1 MNITRIVATLFLAG
15 LSLAASA
22 APVTHTVV
30 IQGKVSGK
38 QTVDKLPGN
47 KLKVAF
53 SYRDNGRGP
62 DVFEDI
68 TLGTTGQI
76 EQYAVTG
83 KSTFGASIEETFSRK
98 GLKAN
103 WKSKADAAQSDNA
116 AGVYLPIESSLEI
129 LGITTRALLQAPGN
143 KLPGLPSGQLTLK
156 KMAEATVISTT
167 RKKAKAT
174 LYNISG
180 VSLSPAYVWMWS
192 GSDKGKSGPG
202 MLGIVNPGFSILEA
216 GWEGNEEA
224 LLKIQKDVDNKALVE
239 MARTHAK
246 RFEDPVVF
254 RNVKWFDADSATLK
268 GPSDVHVFRGRIA
281 SIQPANTPLQDVAQV
296 VDGTGKTLLPGL
308 FDMHVHTSS
317 WDAVLHLAGGVTSVR
332 DMGNV
337 NDFLNE
343 IRTRVDAGTN
353 LGPHIIPA
361 GYIEGASQ
369 HQSTGG
375 FVVKDVEEGRKAIDW
390 YAQHGYRQIKLYNS
404 IRPEWVKPLAE
415 HAHARGLRV
424 GGHIPAFMRAEE
436 AVKDG
441 FDEIQHINQ
450 VVLNFLTKKDDDTRT
465 LLRFY
470 LVGDNANQIDLEGP
484 VVRDFIKLLQ
494 ERKTTIDATMT
505 AFEYMFL
512 QRQGAPNPSF
522 NAVSPNVPASLRRSW
537 LINSMDINDKNAGPW
552 GKSWQ
557 TMLSLLKKMY
567 DAGIP
572 LVAGSDDIA
581 GFTLHREMEIYVQ
594 AGLTPG
600 QALQIATRNGARVAG
615 VADRTGNISVGK
627 DADLILVEGD
637 PTTDISDLRKVALTM
652 KAGTVYSPAEIY
664 STLGVKPFAAGVK
677 VEKVAAQK
685 KD

>member
-1 MNITRIVATLFLAG
+1 MNIIRIVATLLLTGFSVAVF
-15 LSLAASA
+15 A
-22 APVTHTVV
+22 APITHTVI
-30 IQGKVSGK
+30 IQNKVSGK
-38 QTVDKLPGN
+38 QTVEKLPGN

-68 TLGTTGQI
+68 TLGATGQM

-98 GLKAN
+98 GLKAS
-103 WKSKADAAQSDNA
+103 WKSKADAGQSDNA
-116 AGVYLPIESSLEI
+116 VGVYLPIESSLEI
-129 LGITTRALLQAPGN
+129 LGITTRALLKAPGN
-143 KLPGLPSGQLTLK
+143 TLQGLPSGQLTLK
-156 KMAEATVISTT
+156 KMAETTVTSVTK
-167 RKKAKAT
+167 KKAKAT
-174 LYNISG
+174 LYNIAG

-192 GSDKGKSGPG
+192 GPNPG
-202 MLGIVNPGFSILEA
+202 MLGIVNPGFSVLEA

-224 LLKIQKDVDNKALVE
+224 LLKLQQDVDNKALVE
-239 MARTHAK
+239 LARTHAT
-246 RFEDPVVF
+246 RFDEPVVF
-254 RNVKWFDADSATLK
+254 RNVKWFDAESATLK
-268 GPSDVHVFRGRIA
+268 GPADIHVFRGRIA
-281 SIQPANTPLQDVAQV
+281 SILPANTPLKDTAHV

-308 FDMHVHTSS
+308 FDMHVHTGS

-332 DMGNV
+332 DMGNI

-343 IRTRVDAGTN
+343 IKSRIDKGTN

-369 HQSTGG
+369 YQSSGG
-375 FVVKDVEEGRKAIDW
+375 FTVKDVEEGKKAIDW
-390 YAQHGYRQIKLYNS
+390 YAQHGYHQIKLYNS

-450 VVLNFLTKKDDDTRT
+450 VILNFLTKKDDDTRT

-470 LVGDNANQIDLEGP
+470 LVGDNANQIDLDGP
-484 VVRDFIKLLQ
+484 QVRDFIKLLQ
-494 ERKTTIDATMT
+494 ERKVTVDPTMT
-505 AFEYMFL
+505 AFEYMYL

-522 NAVSPNVPASLRRSW
+522 NAVSPNVPAGLRRAW

-557 TMLSLLKKMY
+557 TMLGLLKRMY

-572 LVAGSDDIA
+572 IVSGSDDIA
-581 GFTLHREMEIYVQ
+581 GFTLHRELEIYVQ

-600 QALQIATRNGARVAG
+600 QALQIATLNGARVAG
-615 VADRTGNISVGK
+615 VLNRTGTITLGK

-637 PTTDISDLRKVALTM
+637 PTTKISDIRKVALTM
-652 KAGTVYSPAEIY
+652 KAGLVHSPAEIY
-664 STLGVKPFAAGVK
+664 TTLGVKPFVAGVTLRRVNK
-677 VEKVAAQK
+677 SDAR
-685 KD
+685 

>member
-1 MNITRIVATLFLAG
+1 MKIRHIIVTLFLSG

-22 APVTHTVV
+22 ATVIHTVI
-30 IQGKVSGK
+30 IQNKVSGK
-38 QTVDKLPGN
+38 QTVETLPGN
-47 KLKVAF
+47 RLKVEF
-53 SYRDNGRGP
+53 TYRDNGRGP
-62 DVFEDI
+62 DVYEDI
-68 TLGTTGQI
+68 TLGGTGQI
-76 EQYAVTG
+76 EQYTVTG
-83 KSTFGASIEETFSRK
+83 KSTFGASIEESFSRQ
-98 GLKAN
+98 GLKAK
-103 WKSKADAAQSDNA
+103 WKSKADEGNSDNA
-116 AGVYLPIESSLEI
+116 QGVYLPIESSLEI

-143 KLPGLPSGQLTLK
+143 KLPGLPSGQLALK
-156 KMAEATVISTT
+156 KMAEATVTST
-167 RKKAKAT
+167 KKQKARAT

-192 GSDKGKSGPG
+192 GPGKGKSGPG
-202 MLGIVNPGFSILEA
+202 MLGIVNPGFSVLEA

-239 MARTHAK
+239 LARTHAK
-246 RFEDPVVF
+246 RFDEPVVF
-254 RNVKWFDADSATLK
+254 RNVKWFDSESATLK
-268 GPSDVHVFRGRIA
+268 GPSDVHVYRGRIA
-281 SIQPANTPLQDVAQV
+281 SILPANTVLQDTAQV
-296 VDGTGKTLLPGL
+296 IDGTGKTLLPGL
-308 FDMHVHTSS
+308 FDMHVHTGA
-317 WDAVLHLAGGVTSVR
+317 WDAVLHIAGGVTSVR
-332 DMGNV
+332 DMGNI
-337 NDFLNE
+337 NDYLNE
-343 IRTRVDAGTN
+343 IRTRIDAGTN

-369 HQSTGG
+369 YQSSGG
-375 FVVKDVEEGRKAIDW
+375 FTIKDVEEGKRAIDW

-450 VVLNFLTKKDDDTRT
+450 VILNFLTKKDDDTRT

-470 LVGDNANQIDLEGP
+470 LVGDNANQIDLDGP

-494 ERKTTIDATMT
+494 DRKVTIDPTMT

-522 NAVSPNVPASLRRSW
+522 NAVSPNVPAGLRRAW

-552 GKSWQ
+552 AKSWQ
-557 TMLSLLKKMY
+557 TMMGLIKRMY

-594 AGLTPG
+594 AGLTPS

-615 VADRTGNISVGK
+615 VAERTGNISVGK

-637 PTTDISDLRKVALTM
+637 PTVNISDVRKVALTM

-664 STLGVKPFAAGVK
+664 TTLGVKPFAAGVK
-677 VEKVAAQK
+677 VEKAAK
-685 KD
+685 PAAK

>member
-1 MNITRIVATLFLAG
+1 MNIKLVVATLLLG
-15 LSLAASA
+15 SLSFMASA

-38 QTVDKLPGN
+38 QTVEALPGN
-47 KLKVAF
+47 KLKVVF
-53 SYRDNGRGP
+53 TYRDNGRGP
-62 DVFEDI
+62 DVYEDI
-68 TLGTTGQI
+68 TIGATGQM
-76 EQYAVTG
+76 EQYTVSG
-83 KSTFGASIEETFSRK
+83 KSTFGAPIEESFSRQ

-103 WKSKADAAQSDNA
+103 WKSKADEGQSDTA
-116 AGVYLPIESSLEI
+116 AGAYLPIEPSIEV
-129 LGITTRALLQAPGN
+129 LGITVRALLQAPGN
-143 KLPGLPSGQLTLK
+143 KLPGLPGGQLTLK
-156 KMAEATVISTT
+156 KMAESTVTSAGK
-167 RKKAKAT
+167 KKAKAI
-174 LYNISG
+174 LYNVSG
-180 VSLSPAYVWMWS
+180 LGLSPTYVWMWAS
-192 GSDKGKSGPG
+192 PKPG
-202 MLGIVNPGFSILEA
+202 MLGYVSPGFAVLET
-216 GWEGNEEA
+216 GWEGNEQV

-239 MARTHAK
+239 LARTHAK
-246 RFEDPVVF
+246 RLDEPVVF
-254 RNVKWFDADSATLK
+254 RNVKWFDSETATLK

-281 SIQPANTPLQDVAQV
+281 AILPANTPLQDAAHV

-308 FDMHVHTSS
+308 FDMHVHIGS

-332 DMGNV
+332 DMGNI

-343 IRTRVDAGTN
+343 IRTRIDADTN

-369 HQSTGG
+369 YQSSGG
-375 FVVKDVEEGRKAIDW
+375 FTIKDVEEGRKAIDW

-470 LVGDNANQIDLEGP
+470 LVGDNANQIDLDGP

-494 ERKTTIDATMT
+494 DRKVTIDPTMT
-505 AFEYMFL
+505 AFEYMFI

-522 NAVSPNVPASLRRSW
+522 NAVSPNVPASLRRGW
-537 LINSMDINDKNAGPW
+537 LINSMDITDKNAGPW
-552 GKSWQ
+552 AQSWG
-557 TMLSLLKKMY
+557 TMLGLFKRMY

-572 LVAGSDDIA
+572 MVAGSDDIA
-581 GFTLHREMEIYVQ
+581 AFTMQRELEIYVQ
-594 AGLTPG
+594 AGLTPA
-600 QALQIATRNGARVAG
+600 QALQIATRNGANVAG
-615 VADRTGNISVGK
+615 VGDRTGNISVGK
-627 DADLILVEGD
+627 DADLILIEGD
-637 PTTDISDLRKVALTM
+637 PTVNISDIRKVALTM
-652 KAGTVYSPAEIY
+652 KAGAVYSPAEIY
-664 STLGVKPFAAGVK
+664 TTLGVKPFAAGVK
-677 VEKVAAQK
+677 MEKVAKPKAK
-685 KD
+685 

>member
-1 MNITRIVATLFLAG
+1 MNIKHIVATLFLTG

-22 APVTHTVV
+22 APVIHTVV

-38 QTVDKLPGN
+38 QTVEALPGN
-47 KLKVAF
+47 KLKVMF
-53 SYRDNGRGP
+53 TYRDNGRGP

-68 TLGTTGQI
+68 TLGSTGQM
-76 EQYAVTG
+76 EQYTVTG

-103 WKSKADAAQSDNA
+103 WTSKADAGQSEGEGA
-116 AGVYLPIESSLEI
+116 RGVYLPIESSLEI
-129 LGITTRALLQAPGN
+129 LGITTRALLKAPGN
-143 KLPGLPSGQLTLK
+143 KLPGLPSGQLALE
-156 KMAEATVISTT
+156 KMAEATVTSA
-167 RKKAKAT
+167 KKQKAKAT

-192 GSDKGKSGPG
+192 GQKPG
-202 MLGIVNPGFSILEA
+202 MLGIVSPGFSVLEA

-239 MARTHAK
+239 MARTHAR
-246 RFEDPVVF
+246 RFDDPVVF
-254 RNVKWFDADSATLK
+254 RNVKWFDSESATLK

-281 SIQPANTPLQDVAQV
+281 TIQPANTPLQDVAQV

-308 FDMHVHTSS
+308 FDMHTHIGS
-317 WDAVLHLAGGVTSVR
+317 WDAVLHLAGGVTTVR
-332 DMGNV
+332 DMSNI

-343 IRTRVDAGTN
+343 IRTRIDAGTN
-353 LGPHIIPA
+353 LGPNIIPA
-361 GYIEGASQ
+361 GFIEGASQ
-369 HQSTGG
+369 YQSSGG
-375 FVVKDVEEGRKAIDW
+375 FTIKDVEEGKKAIDW
-390 YAQHGYRQIKLYNS
+390 YAQHGYHQIKLYNS

-415 HAHARGLRV
+415 HAHARGLRI

-470 LVGDNANQIDLEGP
+470 LVGDNANQIDLDGP
-484 VVRDFIKLLQ
+484 SVRDFIKLLQ
-494 ERKTTIDATMT
+494 DRKTTIDATMT
-505 AFEYMFL
+505 AFEYMFI

-522 NAVSPNVPASLRRSW
+522 NAVSPNVPAGLRRAW
-537 LINSMDINDKNAGPW
+537 LINSMDINDKNASPW
-552 GKSWQ
+552 SKSWQ
-557 TMLSLLKKMY
+557 TMLGLFKRMY

-572 LVAGSDDIA
+572 MVAGSDDIA
-581 GFTLHREMEIYVQ
+581 AFTMQRELEIYVQ
-594 AGLTPG
+594 AGLTPS

-627 DADLILVEGD
+627 DADLILVDGD
-637 PTTDISDLRKVALTM
+637 PTVNISDLRKVALTM

-664 STLGVKPFAAGVK
+664 TTLGVKPFVAGVK
-677 VEKVAAQK
+677 VQKQEKPAAK
-685 KD
+685 